1 MQECIGNRAE
11 NKGQEFFYC
20 TYFVFNYFN
29 SARGILDRVIT
40 PLLEL
45 FCGAPFNKNDPVA
58 LF

>member
-29 SARGILDRVIT
+29 SARGILDRVIA

-45 FCGAPFNKNDPVA
+45 FCGARFDKNDPVA
-58 LF
+58 FF